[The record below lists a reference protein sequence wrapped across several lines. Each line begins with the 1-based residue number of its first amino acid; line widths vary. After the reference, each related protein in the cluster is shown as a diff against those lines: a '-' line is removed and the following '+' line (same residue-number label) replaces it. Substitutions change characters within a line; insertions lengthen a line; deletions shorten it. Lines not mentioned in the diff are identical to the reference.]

1 MKNFMKSIP
10 LIVTLLCFL
19 STSSFAQKKTDS
31 NIIGHIINKNT
42 REHIPFHSVAIKGT
56 TLGVAS
62 DASGHYFIKNLPDGQ
77 LTIVASGVGY
87 KTVERVIESK
97 SGNTLEVNFEIEEDV
112 LQLNSVVV
120 SANRNEVNRKE
131 SASIVNLISPKLF
144 ESTNSVCLAQGL
156 NFQPGLR
163 VENNCQNCGFSQ
175 VRINGLDGSY
185 SQILIDSRP
194 VFSSLAG
201 IYGLEQ
207 IPANMIERVEV
218 IRGGGSALYGS
229 SAIAGIVNII
239 TKEPTANSV
248 TLSNTTNLIY
258 GRGTDF
264 NTSLNA
270 SIVSE
275 DYKAGLMFF
284 GSTRQRSPFDYDN
297 DGFTELTK
305 INMKNLGFRAYYKP
319 GLQSKL
325 SIEYHN
331 IGEFRRGGSDLDL
344 PAHESLI
351 AEQLDH
357 NINTGGLKYE
367 VFSKNLKHRFNVY
380 SSVQLID
387 RKSYYGTQKNLD
399 AYGMTSN
406 TTFVTGT
413 QYTLSID
420 TLFMMPSELTAGLEY
435 NSDIIKDEMP
445 GYNRIFNQDIQTIG
459 VFAQN
464 EWKTSEMSILLGG
477 RLDKHSLLKK
487 PVVSPRINLRYMPM
501 SFINLRASL
510 SSGFRAPQ
518 SFDEDL
524 HITILG
530 GEASFVKL
538 DPNLETERSQS
549 FSASAE
555 LYKKF
560 NSVETNLLIEGF
572 YTNLYNVFVL
582 EDLGIDD
589 NGNLVFEKRNGSGA
603 VVKGINIEGQV
614 VPDNNFQ
621 FQFGVTLQNS
631 SYKEPE
637 KWSDDITI
645 KPQQRMFRAPN
656 QYGYLTANY
665 NVKNDLKISLSGTY
679 TGSMLVQHF
688 AGYIAKDAEKET
700 DIFLDVNV
708 KISYDFEISSTTKLQ
723 FNGGIQN
730 IFNSYQKDLDK
741 GPFRDAGYIY
751 GPSLPRTYF
760 VGLKLVI

>member
-62 DASGHYFIKNLPDGQ
+62 DASGHYFIKNLPEGQ

-239 TKEPTANSV
+239 TKAPTANSV

-760 VGLKLVI
+760 IGLKLVI